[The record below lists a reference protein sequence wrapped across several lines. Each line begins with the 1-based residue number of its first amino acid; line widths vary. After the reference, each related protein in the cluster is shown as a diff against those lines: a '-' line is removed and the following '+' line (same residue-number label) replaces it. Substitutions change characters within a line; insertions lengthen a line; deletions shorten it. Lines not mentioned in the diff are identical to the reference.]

1 MIQGYNMKN
10 NIKNNIILTACL
22 CLFAFNANAG
32 ITVYDAQSGQK
43 KDAKYLIQQDALIP
57 AAGEL
62 TEEQFRTMKKSDFIK
77 YIKQVPDENK
87 PIEQQ
92 KLSKLGTV
100 IFFTDLD
107 SLDANLTNVMNSV
120 NELSEVRTVFYL
132 KELKA
137 MSAYT
142 LVALKTNG
150 KLKTELA
157 IDSGAKN
164 ARRLHVD
171 SYPQMIYLM
180 PDKTQARYSG
190 SSGGLAA
197 LKMRI
202 GELKTLQELQ
212 AKEQAEQKARDDYNQ
227 QIKIN

>member
-1 MIQGYNMKN
+1 MKNNMKN
-10 NIKNNIILTACL
+10 NAIIATAL
-22 CLFAFNANAG
+22 FLFAFNANAG

-87 PIEQQ
+87 PVEQQ

-100 IFFTDLD
+100 LFFTDLD
-107 SLDANLTNVMNSV
+107 SLDNSLTKVMNSV
-120 NELSEVRTVFYL
+120 NELKEVRVVFYL

-137 MSAYT
+137 SSAYM
-142 LVALKTNG
+142 LVSFKTNG
-150 KLKTELA
+150 KLKAELA
-157 IDSGAKN
+157 VDSGNKV

-180 PDKTQARYSG
+180 PDKNQARYSG
-190 SSGGLAA
+190 SNGGLAA

-212 AKEQAEQKARDDYNQ
+212 AKEQAEQKARDNYNQ